1 MEGRAVRAFV
11 VVVASLSLGCASG
24 SGGGSPD
31 APGTP
36 ARPEQATAD
45 LPVGFGTLHQEDIAL
60 RIQLPGVLVRALP
73 LDESVIRV
81 LSPDSYRG
89 LHELVASRQAELD
102 EHARRYGV
110 RRPSLWYFS
119 YYGVQP
125 DARFSPDE
133 VVITSAGRVF
143 RPLSIVLLTTGFG
156 EQRLEQ
162 RGVQTAIY
170 LFDDGVDVNLPLIVT
185 VQGTPSSGWEA
196 NLRRI
201 ERERAL
207 VRSRAAA
214 RSGG

>member
-1 MEGRAVRAFV
+1 MRALTAIVAF
-11 VVVASLSLGCASG
+11 ASLACASS
-24 SGGGSPD
+24 SGGGAPD
-31 APGTP
+31 APANTT
-36 ARPEQATAD
+36 RPEQATTE

-60 RIQLPGVLVRALP
+60 RIQLPSVLVRAIP

-81 LSPDSYRG
+81 LAPDSYRG
-89 LHELVASRQAELD
+89 LHELVTSRQAELD
-102 EHARRYGV
+102 ERARRYGV

-143 RPLSIVLLTTGFG
+143 RPLSIVPLTTGFG

-170 LFDDGVDVNLPLIVT
+170 VFDDGVDVNLPLVVT
-185 VQGTPSSGWEA
+185 VQGTPSAGWDA

-214 RSGG
+214 RSGS

>member
-1 MEGRAVRAFV
+1 VRAFIV
-11 VVVASLSLGCASG
+11 TVASASLACASAP
-24 SGGGSPD
+24 SGASPD
-31 APGTP
+31 SP
-36 ARPEQATAD
+36 ADPTSPPQATAD

-60 RIQLPGVLVRALP
+60 RIQLPSVLVRAIP

-89 LHELVASRQAELD
+89 LHELVSSRQAELD
-102 EHARRYGV
+102 ERARRYGV
-110 RRPSLWYFS
+110 RQPSLWYFS

-125 DARFSPDE
+125 DARFSPEE

-143 RPLSIVLLTTGFG
+143 RPLSIVPLTTGFG

-170 LFDDGVDVNLPLIVT
+170 IFDDGVDVNLPLVVT
-185 VQGTPSSGWEA
+185 VQGIPSSGWDA

-214 RSGG
+214 RSGR

>member
-1 MEGRAVRAFV
+1 MRLYAVLAAS
-11 VVVASLSLGCASG
+11 ASLACAS
-24 SGGGSPD
+24 STGGGGPS
-31 APGTP
+31 TP
-36 ARPEQATAD
+36 AEPRRPEQATTD

-60 RIQLPGVLVRALP
+60 RIQLPSVLVRALP

-89 LHELVASRQAELD
+89 LHELVTSRQAELD

-110 RRPSLWYFS
+110 RQPSLWYFS
-119 YYGVQP
+119 YYGMQP
-125 DARFSPDE
+125 EARFSPEE

-143 RPLSIVLLTTGFG
+143 RPLSIVPLTTGFG
-156 EQRLEQ
+156 EQRLDQ

-170 LFDDGVDVNLPLIVT
+170 LFDDGVDVNLPLVVT
-185 VQGTPSSGWEA
+185 VQGIPSAGWES

-214 RSGG
+214 RSGS

>member
-1 MEGRAVRAFV
+1 MERGVRAFPLLLV
-11 VVVASLSLGCASG
+11 TTLACASA
-24 SGGGSPD
+24 SGGGAPD
-31 APGTP
+31 TP
-36 ARPEQATAD
+36 VNPTPPEQAAAD

-60 RIQLPGVLVRALP
+60 RIQLPSVLVRALP

-102 EHARRYGV
+102 ERARRYGV

-143 RPLSIVLLTTGFG
+143 RPLSIVPLTTGFG

-170 LFDDGVDVNLPLIVT
+170 IFDDGVDVNLPLVVT
-185 VQGTPSSGWEA
+185 VQGVPSAGWEA

-201 ERERAL
+201 ERKRAL

-214 RSGG
+214 RSGD

>member
-89 LHELVASRQAELD
+89 LHELVASRD
-102 EHARRYGV
+102 RK
-110 RRPSLWYFS
+110 S
-119 YYGVQP
+119 
-125 DARFSPDE
+125 
-133 VVITSAGRVF
+133 T
-143 RPLSIVLLTTGFG
+143 
-156 EQRLEQ
+156 RL
-162 RGVQTAIY
+162 
-170 LFDDGVDVNLPLIVT
+170 N
-185 VQGTPSSGWEA
+185 
-196 NLRRI
+196 
-201 ERERAL
+201 
-207 VRSRAAA
+207 
-214 RSGG
+214 

>member
-1 MEGRAVRAFV
+1 VRVLPTLLAS
-11 VVVASLSLGCASG
+11 ASLACASAQ
-24 SGGGSPD
+24 SGGAPD
-31 APGTP
+31 APAHPT
-36 ARPEQATAD
+36 RPEQATTE

-60 RIQLPGVLVRALP
+60 RIQLPSVLVRAIP

-89 LHELVASRQAELD
+89 LHELVTSRQAELD
-102 EHARRYGV
+102 ERARRYGA

-143 RPLSIVLLTTGFG
+143 RPLSIVPLTTGFG

-170 LFDDGVDVNLPLIVT
+170 VFDEGVDVNLPLVVT
-185 VQGTPSSGWEA
+185 VQGTPSTGWDA

-214 RSGG
+214 RSGS

>member
-1 MEGRAVRAFV
+1 MRLAALMLAS
-11 VVVASLSLGCASG
+11 ASLACASA
-24 SGGGSPD
+24 SGGGAPD
-31 APGTP
+31 TP
-36 ARPEQATAD
+36 ADPTRPEQATAD

-60 RIQLPGVLVRALP
+60 RIPLPSVLVRALP

-89 LHELVASRQAELD
+89 LHELVSSRQAEID
-102 EHARRYGV
+102 ERARRYGV
-110 RRPSLWYFS
+110 REPSLWYFS

-125 DARFSPDE
+125 EARFSPEE
-133 VVITSAGRVF
+133 VIITSAGRVF
-143 RPLSIVLLTTGFG
+143 RPLSIVPLTTGFG

-170 LFDDGVDVNLPLIVT
+170 IFDDGVDVNLPLVVT
-185 VQGTPSSGWEA
+185 VQGVPSAGWEA

-214 RSGG
+214 KSGG

>member
-1 MEGRAVRAFV
+1 MKMLAAAVAW
-11 VVVASLSLGCASG
+11 ASLACASAPRG
-24 SGGGSPD
+24 AAPD
-31 APGTP
+31 PP
-36 ARPEQATAD
+36 ADPTRQQNATTD
-45 LPVGFGTLHQEDIAL
+45 LPIGFGTLRQEDLAL
-60 RIQLPGVLVRALP
+60 RIQLPAVVVRAIP

-81 LSPDSYRG
+81 LSPDSYRA
-89 LHELVASRQAELD
+89 LHDLVTSREAELG
-102 EHARRYGV
+102 ERARRYGV
-110 RRPSLWYFS
+110 REPSLWYFS

-125 DARFSPDE
+125 DARFSPEE

-143 RPLSIVLLTTGFG
+143 RPLSIVPLTTGFG

-170 LFDDGVDVNLPLIVT
+170 VFDEGVDVNLPLVVT
-185 VQGTPSSGWEA
+185 VQGTPSAGWES

-214 RSGG
+214 RSGT

>member
-1 MEGRAVRAFV
+1 MRLVTLIAV
-11 VVVASLSLGCASG
+11 STLLGCASAP
-24 SGGGSPD
+24 SGGAPD
-31 APGTP
+31 TP
-36 ARPEQATAD
+36 VVPTRPAQATAD

-60 RIQLPGVLVRALP
+60 RIPLPAVLVRALP

-89 LHELVASRQAELD
+89 LHELVSSRQGEID
-102 EHARRYGV
+102 ERSRRYGV
-110 RRPSLWYFS
+110 REPSLWYFS

-125 DARFSPDE
+125 EARFSPEE
-133 VVITSAGRVF
+133 VIITSAGRVF
-143 RPLSIVLLTTGFG
+143 RPLSIVPLTTGFG
-156 EQRLEQ
+156 EQRLDQ

-170 LFDDGVDVNLPLIVT
+170 IFDDGVDVNLPLVVT
-185 VQGTPSSGWEA
+185 VQGVPSGGWEA

-214 RSGG
+214 KSGT

>member
-1 MEGRAVRAFV
+1 VKTLAA
-11 VVVASLSLGCASG
+11 VVAFASLACASAPG
-24 SGGGSPD
+24 SSAPD
-31 APGTP
+31 APGDPT
-36 ARPEQATAD
+36 RNQQETSD
-45 LPVGFGTLHQEDIAL
+45 LPIGFGTLRQEDLAL
-60 RIQLPGVLVRALP
+60 RIQLPAVLVRAIP

-81 LSPDSYRG
+81 LSPDSYRA
-89 LHELVASRQAELD
+89 LHDLVASRQAELD

-110 RRPSLWYFS
+110 REPSLWYFS
-119 YYGVQP
+119 FYGVQP
-125 DARFSPDE
+125 DARFSPEE

-143 RPLSIVLLTTGFG
+143 RPLSIVPLTTGFG

-170 LFDDGVDVNLPLIVT
+170 VFDDGVDVNLPLVVT
-185 VQGTPSSGWEA
+185 VQGIPSSGWDS

-214 RSGG
+214 RSS

>member
-1 MEGRAVRAFV
+1 MRALAVTVAC
-11 VVVASLSLGCASG
+11 ASLACASTPREAAPD
-24 SGGGSPD
+24 SPSD
-31 APGTP
+31 PTRG
-36 ARPEQATAD
+36 QHATTD
-45 LPVGFGTLHQEDIAL
+45 LPVGFGTLRQEDLAL
-60 RIQLPGVLVRALP
+60 RIQLPAVLVRALP

-81 LSPDSYRG
+81 LSPDSYRA
-89 LHELVASRQAELD
+89 LHDLVASRQAEL
-102 EHARRYGV
+102 EERAQRYGL
-110 RRPSLWYFS
+110 RQPSLWYFS

-125 DARFSPDE
+125 DARFSPEE

-143 RPLSIVLLTTGFG
+143 RPLSIVPLTTGFG

-170 LFDDGVDVNLPLIVT
+170 VFDDGVDVNLPLVVT
-185 VQGTPSSGWEA
+185 VQGTPSSGWES

>member
-1 MEGRAVRAFV
+1 MALA
-11 VVVASLSLGCASG
+11 CASG
-24 SGGGSPD
+24 TGGRAPD
-31 APGTP
+31 TP
-36 ARPEQATAD
+36 ADPTRPEQATAD
-45 LPVGFGTLHQEDIAL
+45 LPVGLGTLHQEDIAL
-60 RIQLPGVLVRALP
+60 RIQLPSVLVRALP

-89 LHELVASRQAELD
+89 LHELVTSRQTEL
-102 EHARRYGV
+102 EERARRYGV
-110 RRPSLWYFS
+110 REPSLWYFS

-125 DARFSPDE
+125 DARFSPEE

-143 RPLSIVLLTTGFG
+143 RPLSIVPLTTGFG

-170 LFDDGVDVNLPLIVT
+170 IFDDGVDVNLPLVVT
-185 VQGTPSSGWEA
+185 VQGVPSAGWEA

-214 RSGG
+214 RSGS

>member
-1 MEGRAVRAFV
+1 VKTLAA
-11 VVVASLSLGCASG
+11 VVAFASLACASAPR
-24 SGGGSPD
+24 SSAPD
-31 APGTP
+31 APGDPT
-36 ARPEQATAD
+36 RSQQETSD
-45 LPVGFGTLHQEDIAL
+45 LPIGFGTLRQEDLAL
-60 RIQLPGVLVRALP
+60 RIQLPAVLVRAIP

-81 LSPDSYRG
+81 LSPDSYRA
-89 LHELVASRQAELD
+89 LHDLVASRQAELD

-110 RRPSLWYFS
+110 REPSLWYFS
-119 YYGVQP
+119 FYGVQP
-125 DARFSPDE
+125 DARFSPEE

-143 RPLSIVLLTTGFG
+143 RPLSIVPLTTGFG

-170 LFDDGVDVNLPLIVT
+170 VFDDGVDVNLPLVVT
-185 VQGTPSSGWEA
+185 VQGIPSSGWDS

-214 RSGG
+214 RSS

>member
-1 MEGRAVRAFV
+1 MRTLSLV
-11 VVVASLSLGCASG
+11 VACASLSCASAPRGAVPDPPADQARQG
-24 SGGGSPD
+24 SE
-31 APGTP
+31 T
-36 ARPEQATAD
+36 TD
-45 LPVGFGTLHQEDIAL
+45 LPIGFGTLRQEDLAL
-60 RIQLPGVLVRALP
+60 RIQLPAVLVRAIP

-81 LSPDSYRG
+81 LSPDSYRA
-89 LHELVASRQAELD
+89 LHDLVASRRAELD
-102 EHARRYGV
+102 ERAQRYGV
-110 RRPSLWYFS
+110 RAPSLWYFS

-125 DARFSPDE
+125 DARFSPEE
-133 VVITSAGRVF
+133 VVITSAGRIF
-143 RPLSIVLLTTGFG
+143 RPLSIVPLTTGFG

-170 LFDDGVDVNLPLIVT
+170 VFDDGVDVNLPLVVT
-185 VQGTPSSGWEA
+185 VQGVPSSEWES

>member
-1 MEGRAVRAFV
+1 VRPLLMICLA
-11 VVVASLSLGCASG
+11 ATLACASA
-24 SGGGSPD
+24 SGGGAPD
-31 APGTP
+31 TP
-36 ARPEQATAD
+36 VDPTPPEQATAD

-60 RIQLPGVLVRALP
+60 RIQLPSVLVRALP

-89 LHELVASRQAELD
+89 LHELVTSRRAELD
-102 EHARRYGV
+102 ERARRYGV
-110 RRPSLWYFS
+110 RQPSLWYFS

-125 DARFSPDE
+125 DARFSPEE
-133 VVITSAGRVF
+133 VIITSAGRVF
-143 RPLSIVLLTTGFG
+143 RPLSIVPLTTGFG

-170 LFDDGVDVNLPLIVT
+170 IFDDGVDVNLPLIVT
-185 VQGTPSSGWEA
+185 VQGVPSSGWEA

-214 RSGG
+214 RSGS

>member
-1 MEGRAVRAFV
+1 MSRFSLLLLASAVA
-11 VVVASLSLGCASG
+11 CASG
-24 SGGGSPD
+24 SGGRAPD
-31 APGTP
+31 TP
-36 ARPEQATAD
+36 VDPTPPEQATAD

-60 RIQLPGVLVRALP
+60 RIPLPSVLVRALP

-89 LHELVASRQAELD
+89 LHELVTSRQAELD
-102 EHARRYGV
+102 ERARRYGV
-110 RRPSLWYFS
+110 RQPSLWYFS

-125 DARFSPDE
+125 DARFSPEE
-133 VVITSAGRVF
+133 VIITSAGRVF
-143 RPLSIVLLTTGFG
+143 RPLSIVPLTTGFG

-170 LFDDGVDVNLPLIVT
+170 IFDDGVDVNLPLVVT
-185 VQGTPSSGWEA
+185 VQGVPSAGWEA

-214 RSGG
+214 KSGT

>member
-1 MEGRAVRAFV
+1 MRFLPIMV
-11 VVVASLSLGCASG
+11 VSATIGCASAP
-24 SGGGSPD
+24 GGGTPD
-31 APGTP
+31 TP
-36 ARPEQATAD
+36 VDPTRPEQATAD

-60 RIQLPGVLVRALP
+60 RIPLPAVLVRALP

-89 LHELVASRQAELD
+89 LHELVSSRRAEID
-102 EHARRYGV
+102 ERARRYGV
-110 RRPSLWYFS
+110 REPSLWYFS
-119 YYGVQP
+119 YYGAQP
-125 DARFSPDE
+125 DARFSPEE
-133 VVITSAGRVF
+133 VVITSSGRVF
-143 RPLSIVLLTTGFG
+143 RPLSIVPLTTGFG

-170 LFDDGVDVNLPLIVT
+170 IFDDGVDVNLPLVVT
-185 VQGTPSSGWEA
+185 VQGVPSAGWEA

-214 RSGG
+214 RSGR

>member
-1 MEGRAVRAFV
+1 MRTLTLAVV
-11 VVVASLSLGCASG
+11 CASFACASAPRG
-24 SGGGSPD
+24 APPD
-31 APGTP
+31 APADAT
-36 ARPEQATAD
+36 RPQNAASD
-45 LPVGFGTLHQEDIAL
+45 LPVGFGTLHQEDLAL
-60 RIQLPGVLVRALP
+60 RIQLPAVLVRAIP

-81 LSPDSYRG
+81 LSPDSYRA
-89 LHELVASRQAELD
+89 LHDLVASRQAELD
-102 EHARRYGV
+102 ERARRYGV
-110 RRPSLWYFS
+110 REPSLWYFS

-125 DARFSPDE
+125 DARFSPEE

-143 RPLSIVLLTTGFG
+143 RPLSIVPLTTGFG

-170 LFDDGVDVNLPLIVT
+170 VFDAGVDVNLPLVVT
-185 VQGTPSSGWEA
+185 VQGTPSSGWES

>member
-1 MEGRAVRAFV
+1 MRALAVIAAS
-11 VVVASLSLGCASG
+11 ASLACASAS
-24 SGGGSPD
+24 SGGAPD
-31 APGTP
+31 APANPT
-36 ARPEQATAD
+36 RPEQATAE

-60 RIQLPGVLVRALP
+60 RIQLPSVLVRALP

-89 LHELVASRQAELD
+89 LHELVTSRQAELD
-102 EHARRYGV
+102 ERARRYGA

-125 DARFSPDE
+125 DARFAPDE

-143 RPLSIVLLTTGFG
+143 RPLSIVPLTTGFG

-170 LFDDGVDVNLPLIVT
+170 VFDEGVDVNLPLVVT
-185 VQGTPSSGWEA
+185 VQGTPSAGWDA

-214 RSGG
+214 RSGS

>member
-1 MEGRAVRAFV
+1 MKAFPLV
-11 VVVASLSLGCASG
+11 LVTTLACASA
-24 SGGGSPD
+24 SGGGAPD
-31 APGTP
+31 TP
-36 ARPEQATAD
+36 VNPTPPEQATAD
-45 LPVGFGTLHQEDIAL
+45 LPVGYGTLHQEDIAL
-60 RIQLPGVLVRALP
+60 RIQLPSVLVRALP

-89 LHELVASRQAELD
+89 LHELVTSRQAELD
-102 EHARRYGV
+102 ERARRYGV
-110 RRPSLWYFS
+110 RQPSLWYFS

-125 DARFSPDE
+125 DARFAPDE
-133 VVITSAGRVF
+133 VVINSAGRVF
-143 RPLSIVLLTTGFG
+143 RPLSIVPLTTGFG

-170 LFDDGVDVNLPLIVT
+170 IFDDGVDVNLSLVVT
-185 VQGTPSSGWEA
+185 VQGVPSAGWEA

-214 RSGG
+214 RAGS

>member
-1 MEGRAVRAFV
+1 VRTLAVLL
-11 VVVASLSLGCASG
+11 ASAAIACASG
-24 SGGGSPD
+24 SGSGSPD
-31 APGTP
+31 PP
-36 ARPEQATAD
+36 ANPSRPEQATAE

-60 RIQLPGVLVRALP
+60 RIQLPAVLVRALP

-81 LSPDSYRG
+81 LAPDSYRG
-89 LHELVASRQAELD
+89 LHELVTSRQAELD
-102 EHARRYGV
+102 ERARRYGV

-133 VVITSAGRVF
+133 VVITSGGRVF
-143 RPLSIVLLTTGFG
+143 RPLSIVPLTTGFG

-170 LFDDGVDVNLPLIVT
+170 VFDDGVDVNLPLVVT
-185 VQGTPSSGWEA
+185 VQGTPGAGWEA

-214 RSGG
+214 RSGS

>member
-1 MEGRAVRAFV
+1 MRALA
-11 VVVASLSLGCASG
+11 AALLSLSLACASAP
-24 SGGGSPD
+24 GGSAPD
-31 APGTP
+31 APASAT
-36 ARPEQATAD
+36 RPEHATAD
-45 LPVGFGTLHQEDIAL
+45 LPVGYGTLHQEDIAL
-60 RIQLPGVLVRALP
+60 RIPLPAVLVRAIP

-89 LHELVASRQAELD
+89 LHELVTSRQAELD
-102 EHARRYGV
+102 ERARRYGV
-110 RRPSLWYFS
+110 RQPSLWYFS

-125 DARFSPDE
+125 DARFSPEE

-143 RPLSIVLLTTGFG
+143 RPLSIVPLTTGFG

-170 LFDDGVDVNLPLIVT
+170 VFDDGVDVNLPLVVT
-185 VQGTPSSGWEA
+185 VQGVPSAGWEA

-214 RSGG
+214 RSGT

>member
-1 MEGRAVRAFV
+1 MRAF
-11 VVVASLSLGCASG
+11 LSMLLAATLACASS
-24 SGGGSPD
+24 SGGSAPDSPVD
-31 APGTP
+31 PTP
-36 ARPEQATAD
+36 PEQATAD

-60 RIQLPGVLVRALP
+60 RIQLPSVLVRALP

-89 LHELVASRQAELD
+89 LHELVTSRQAELD
-102 EHARRYGV
+102 ERARRYGV
-110 RRPSLWYFS
+110 RQPSLWYFS

-125 DARFSPDE
+125 DARFSPEE
-133 VVITSAGRVF
+133 VIITSAGRVF
-143 RPLSIVLLTTGFG
+143 RPLSIVPLTTGFG

-170 LFDDGVDVNLPLIVT
+170 IFDDGVDVNLPLVVT
-185 VQGTPSSGWEA
+185 VQGVPSSGWEA

-214 RSGG
+214 RSGA

>member
-1 MEGRAVRAFV
+1 MRVFLSM
-11 VVVASLSLGCASG
+11 SLAATLACASS
-24 SGGGSPD
+24 SGGGAPD
-31 APGTP
+31 TP
-36 ARPEQATAD
+36 VDPTPPEQAAAD

-60 RIQLPGVLVRALP
+60 RIQLPSVLVRALP

-89 LHELVASRQAELD
+89 LHGLVTSRQAELD
-102 EHARRYGV
+102 ERARRYGV
-110 RRPSLWYFS
+110 RQPSLWYFS

-125 DARFSPDE
+125 DARFSPEE
-133 VVITSAGRVF
+133 VIITSAGRVF
-143 RPLSIVLLTTGFG
+143 RPLSIVPLTTGFG

-170 LFDDGVDVNLPLIVT
+170 IFDDGVDVNLPLVVT
-185 VQGTPSSGWEA
+185 VQGVPSSGWEA

-214 RSGG
+214 RSGA

>member
-1 MEGRAVRAFV
+1 MRALIVTLAFV
-11 VVVASLSLGCASG
+11 SLACASAP
-24 SGGGSPD
+24 SGGAPDSPSD
-31 APGTP
+31 PTP
-36 ARPEQATAD
+36 PQQANAD

-60 RIQLPGVLVRALP
+60 RIQLPSVLVRAIP

-89 LHELVASRQAELD
+89 LHELVSSRQAEL
-102 EHARRYGV
+102 EERARRYGV
-110 RRPSLWYFS
+110 RQPSLWYFS

-125 DARFSPDE
+125 DARFSPEE

-143 RPLSIVLLTTGFG
+143 RPLSIVPLTTGFG

-170 LFDDGVDVNLPLIVT
+170 IFDDGVDVNLPLVVT
-185 VQGTPSSGWEA
+185 VQSIPSAGWEA

-214 RSGG
+214 RSGS